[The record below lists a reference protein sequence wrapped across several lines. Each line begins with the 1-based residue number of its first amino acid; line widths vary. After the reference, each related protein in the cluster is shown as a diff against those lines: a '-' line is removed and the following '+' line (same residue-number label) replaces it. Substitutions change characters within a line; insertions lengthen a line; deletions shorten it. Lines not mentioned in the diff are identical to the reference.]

1 MKATKFSDLQNLT
14 ESELRSQV
22 EQNERAMV
30 DMRFKQAVGQLES
43 TAVLRTIRKDAARI
57 KTLLRQRELKNQ
69 GAK

>member
-1 MKATKFSDLQNLT
+1 MKSTKFSDLSNLT
-14 ESELRSQV
+14 EKELKNQV

-43 TAVLRTIRKDAARI
+43 TAVLRTIRRDAARMR
-57 KTLLRQRELKNQ
+57 TLLRQRELAGK

>member
-1 MKATKFSDLQNLT
+1 MKSTKYSDLQNLT

-43 TAVLRTIRKDAARI
+43 TATLRTIRRDAARI
-57 KTLLRQRELKNQ
+57 RTLLRQRELENK

>member
-1 MKATKFSDLQNLT
+1 MKSTKYSDLQNLT
-14 ESELRSQV
+14 EKELRNQV

-43 TAVLRTIRKDAARI
+43 PSVLRTIRRDAARMR
-57 KTLLRQRELKNQ
+57 TLLRQRELSGK

>member
-1 MKATKFSDLQNLT
+1 MKSTKFADLKNLT
-14 ESELRSQV
+14 EKELTNQV

-43 TAVLRTIRKDAARI
+43 TAVLRTIRRDAARMR
-57 KTLLRQRELKNQ
+57 TLLRQRELAGK